1 LSPYRKLTHYQRKR
15 VEEIEDVKEVEE
27 IEEIEE
33 IEEQRRGCVLECEV
47 SGRKKQ
53 ELSPLAAK
61 AANYPRSRGR

>member
-15 VEEIEDVKEVEE
+15 VEEIEDVKEV
-27 IEEIEE
+27 EEIEE